1 MAWIEAPASH
11 AKAAGNSDS
20 PGPDAT
26 APVLDSI
33 STHAMH
39 GLGGLATGALRT
51 RRRAPRSREPS

>member
-33 STHAMH
+33 SEHEISMSIGAA
-39 GLGGLATGALRT
+39 GPDRLGC
-51 RRRAPRSREPS
+51 RSHCANVA

>member
-33 STHAMH
+33 SEHEISMSI
-39 GLGGLATGALRT
+39 GAAGPDRL
-51 RRRAPRSREPS
+51 SVVI

>member
-26 APVLDSI
+26 APVLDSMCAVER
-33 STHAMH
+33 SV
-39 GLGGLATGALRT
+39 LAADGSSA
-51 RRRAPRSREPS
+51 RANVDAAW